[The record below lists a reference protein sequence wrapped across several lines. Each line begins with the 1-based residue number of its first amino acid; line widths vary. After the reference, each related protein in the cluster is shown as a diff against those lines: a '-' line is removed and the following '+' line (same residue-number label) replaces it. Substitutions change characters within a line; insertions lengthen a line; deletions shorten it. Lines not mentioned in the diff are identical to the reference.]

1 MAKRKNVD
9 IEDEFID
16 DDDNSG
22 AENVK
27 GKARKAKD
35 KVTPRVKKKKHLE
48 SDSESPSSNAAK
60 PTTKELKLRLEE
72 QDTTPPKEYSSIVLK
87 TNSEGDK
94 YVELGKKKRATVRN
108 FKGQQLLD
116 IREFYGED
124 GEEKPGKKGISLQPE
139 QWEMLKNSANILD
152 GLFLTL
158 KNK

>member
-1 MAKRKNVD
+1 M
-9 IEDEFID
+9 
-16 DDDNSG
+16 
-22 AENVK
+22 
-27 GKARKAKD
+27 
-35 KVTPRVKKKKHLE
+35 E